1 MIIHTEKP
9 SCWERLEKQ
18 FNLRWESGM
27 IVTYGGEIYCHTGQI
42 APDFMAHELVHVE
55 QQKGKDPDEFLE
67 RFISDKNFRL
77 EMELPAF
84 RVQVA
89 FLRAT
94 IVHDP
99 DELFVRIHS
108 LAKKMATNYGE
119 MVTLEE
125 AIILLQ

>member
-1 MIIHTEKP
+1 MKIYTEKP
-9 SCWERLEKQ
+9 ACWERLEKQ

-27 IVTYGGEIYCHTGQI
+27 IVTYDGKIHCHTGEI
-42 APDFMAHELVHVE
+42 APDFMAHELVHVK
-55 QQKGKDPDEFLE
+55 QQEGKDPEAFLE
-67 RFISDKNFRL
+67 SFLTDKNFRL

-108 LAKKMATNYGE
+108 LAKKMATNYGD

-125 AIILLQ
+125 ATILLS